1 MNRKI
6 LMTGTRYH
14 RCHHAV
20 PEPIAEMKVDQ
31 VPEQLPLM
39 DWPDSAVAASKE
51 IRQCSIDSCRR
62 VLRQAEG
69 IDSCYIDSSL
79 RLADIGE
86 QPRKIEQHLFRRR
99 SRVR

>member
-69 IDSCYIDSSL
+69 IDSSL

-99 SRVR
+99 SRFR